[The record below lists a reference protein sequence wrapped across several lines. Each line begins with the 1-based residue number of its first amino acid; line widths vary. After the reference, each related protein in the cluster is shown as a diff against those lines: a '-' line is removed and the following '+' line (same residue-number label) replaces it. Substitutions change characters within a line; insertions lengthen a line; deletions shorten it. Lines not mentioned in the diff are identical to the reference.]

1 MSQQQTVL
9 RVLTNIPGSI
19 SGTTE
24 YEFLDLTTDIP
35 IKLNKSFAELQ
46 DIAKKNSDYSI
57 GLSLPGSKKNNRFF
71 ENFFNVDTQSLY
83 FNATKRVPADVLLG
97 DEPLFKGYL
106 KLNKVSVKNSAVE
119 YDVTLFSTV
128 ADLFGAIGNN
138 LLKDLNYNDEEYF
151 FNHVFNLSNVT
162 ESFDNTN
169 FAINGEHPLP
179 YIYPVVHNGYNY
191 SGNSVTFSGTPVEDQ
206 TRLYTSTQP
215 ISAYATQAAAWAAG
229 VEQYHINS
237 PGQGLIDNQLKP
249 ALNVYSLI
257 KLMFKSYGYTIKSD
271 FFNTPWMKTLY
282 MYGYYSSQ
290 LTKFGYTIYTIQTLP
305 VEGVELVMFEQDGSF
320 NAVMCKLGTA
330 TPCYCDEDVY
340 FSSFFDD
347 YYGLYQYDG
356 YVPYGTSGITVN
368 IGLTYQFSTSSQ
380 VPISLG
386 PLKYMPKNVGD
397 SVAFTDGQFVDF
409 SLVIDQNI
417 KQIDLLSS
425 IAKKFNLVF
434 IPDPEIPNQLIIEPY
449 DFYVGTGDIKDW
461 TPKLSYDKGW
471 SVEPALNYI
480 ESTIILTDQED
491 GDEGNRIF
499 KNQNNRIYG
508 RMNYYGPTSFK
519 SQEKVIDT
527 IFSPEL
533 IRKWD
538 RDTIDNIGLPLG
550 INYVASSVEDE
561 QSTDNP
567 ILWQYKGI
575 KTKPKLMY
583 WLGAFNPFLDQVA
596 EHNDASKPFNTYSVY
611 VSDSTASYYTQSSTM
626 PVISHTMPMGLAD
639 KYKIN
644 NDSQCLLFNSE
655 LPENVNIG
663 VDIYNTYTENSMY
676 SRFYNTRISN
686 IYSPNTRFL
695 KGYFDLKYSDVKN
708 LSANDIIKIQA
719 QYFIINKISEFN
731 LIQRELTEV
740 ELIQFNNSPQEYPT
754 RYFQYKYCDTP
765 GTIYKFK
772 TDFTNPNLLNTNFGW
787 SIYYD
792 HQVGSILSFQT
803 TGFTSTFLDIQGGV
817 PKYVPYSMYEVTEN
831 TYNTTG
837 TDWSNDT
844 LHNYIYSIENAP
856 FGTAMPTYWTNSGV
870 TTNGVNVF
878 TDCADFSAAA
888 TVYGILTG
896 SSTYHA

>member
-19 SGTTE
+19 SGTTQF
-24 YEFLDLTTDIP
+24 EFLDLTSDIP

-46 DIAKKNSDYSI
+46 DIGKKNSDYSI

-83 FNATKRVPADVLLG
+83 FNATLRVQADVLLG

-138 LLKDLNYNDEEYF
+138 LLKDLNFNDSEYF
-151 FNHVFNLSNVT
+151 FNHVFNLTNVT
-162 ESFDNTN
+162 NAFNDTN
-169 FAINGEHPLP
+169 FAINGEQPLP
-179 YIYPVVHNGYNY
+179 FIYPIVHNGYNY
-191 SGNSVTFSGTPVEDQ
+191 SGNSVTYSGSPVIDQ
-206 TRLYTSTQP
+206 TRFYTSTQP
-215 ISAYATQAAAWAAG
+215 IKGYATQAAAWADG

-249 ALNVYSLI
+249 ALNIYSLI
-257 KLMFKSYGYTIKSD
+257 KLIFKTYGYTIKSD

-282 MYGYYSSQ
+282 MYGYFSSQ
-290 LTKFGYTIYTIQTLP
+290 STKFGYTIYTIQTLP
-305 VEGVELVMFEQDGSF
+305 IEGVELVMFEQDGLF

-330 TPCYCDEDVY
+330 IPCFCDEDVY

-347 YYGLYQYDG
+347 YFGLYQFDG

-368 IGLTYQFSTSSQ
+368 IGLTYEFSTSTQ

-386 PLKYMPKNVGD
+386 PLKYLPKNVGD
-397 SVAFTDGQFVDF
+397 SVIFTDGMFVDF
-409 SLVIDQNI
+409 SLVIDENI

-425 IAKKFNLVF
+425 IAKKYNLVF
-434 IPDPEIPNQLIIEPY
+434 IPDPEIPNQLIIEPF
-449 DFYVGTGDIKDW
+449 DFYVGSGNIIDW
-461 TPKLSYDKGW
+461 TLKLSYDKGW
-471 SVEPALNYI
+471 SVEPALNYL
-480 ESTIILTDQED
+480 ESTIKLTDQED

-508 RMNYYGPTSFK
+508 RMIFYGPTSFK

-527 IFSPEL
+527 LFSPEL

-538 RDTIDNIGLPLG
+538 RDTVDNIGLPLG
-550 INYVASSVEDE
+550 INYVASSSEDE

-596 EHNDASKPFNTYSVY
+596 EHNDASKPFNTYSAY
-611 VSDSTASYYTQSSTM
+611 VSDSSATFYTQSPTI
-626 PVISHTMPMGLAD
+626 PVISHTMPMGLDD

-644 NDSQCLLFNSE
+644 NDSQCILFNSE

-663 VDIYNTYTENSMY
+663 VDIYNTYTENDVY
-676 SRFYNTRISN
+676 SRFYNNRVSN
-686 IYSPNTRFL
+686 IYNPNTRFL
-695 KGYFDLKYSDVKN
+695 KGFFDLKYSDVKN
-708 LSANDIIKIQA
+708 LNANDIIKIQA
-719 QYFIINKISEFN
+719 QYFIVNKISEFN
-731 LIQRELTEV
+731 LVQKELTEV
-740 ELIQFNNSPQEYPT
+740 ELVQFNNSPQQYPT

-787 SIYYD
+787 SVYYD
-792 HQVGSILSFQT
+792 NQVASILAFQT
-803 TGFTSTFLDIQGGV
+803 TGFTSTFLDIQGGL

-837 TDWSNDT
+837 IDWSNDT
-844 LHNYIYSIENAP
+844 LHDYIYSTPLAP
-856 FGTAMPTYWTNSGV
+856 FGTAMPTLWTNSGV
-870 TTNGVNVF
+870 TTNGINVF
-878 TDCADFSAAA
+878 TDCADFTSAAS
-888 TVYGILTG
+888 TYGIRTG
-896 SSTYHA
+896 SSTYHS